1 MTKSDEG
8 VVPKIGAT
16 PSSNRPAR
24 RSSAQKRP
32 HSFVKL
38 PSSKQF
44 NSKMPPLIRQTTVDV
59 VVAQNNSY
67 FFVKI
72 RFYLKFL
79 ATVLAAPLP
88 LEIVNQKEGARTV

>member
-1 MTKSDEG
+1 MT
-8 VVPKIGAT
+8 
-16 PSSNRPAR
+16 
-24 RSSAQKRP
+24 
-32 HSFVKL
+32 
-38 PSSKQF
+38 
-44 NSKMPPLIRQTTVDV
+44 PLIRQTTVDV
-59 VVAQNNSY
+59 GVAQNNSY